1 MRGNINMDSENI
13 PISEGAFQVA
23 QNNTGQDENIFP
35 NAPIVKSRHLDEEH
49 IEEDHLAQKN
59 AIEDTEILGEGDMPM
74 SRVRSATPVQVE
86 EFELYEADDFML
98 LIDEMLVNSITR
110 TLLDSDNSDE
120 LADSDFDPAGDTG
133 DLIIIADEEAAE
145 VDPYNNLF
153 GTDGV
158 DVLAFTVGMDKA
170 FFLGGDDVF
179 GFSAG
184 ADIIYGGDGDD
195 TYDLSAETF
204 NFTVDLSANTSSY
217 EGGSDIVSLH
227 DVENVTGGSG
237 NDTITG
243 DSNDNV
249 LNGGVGNDTIVGSA
263 GNDTLDGGAGTNT
276 LDYSAQTSD
285 LTIDLSSN
293 SATGAGIAADTV
305 SNFSILRTGS
315 GDDTVTGTASTETF
329 YDGAG
334 DDVYDGGGGNDVFYA
349 GAGDDTYDA
358 GHGWGGWIYFT
369 GVTADVTISF
379 LTGTAFSTETGT
391 DSLDGIRN
399 VVGGDGN
406 DTITGSSC
414 PTYNHLYGGA
424 GDDVISGTNNGNG
437 LYGGTGSDTLTGGS
451 GGDDFFFMA
460 SDNFDGVDTITNFD
474 ASEGDTIDISDLLS
488 GYNHGTDDIDDFV
501 AFVVS
506 GGDVRIEIDVDGTG
520 TDAAFA
526 AVVIVTGGAALDMDT
541 LIAAS
546 DLIIT

>member
-1 MRGNINMDSENI
+1 MDSEST
-13 PISEGAFQVA
+13 PFSDGAFQVA
-23 QNNTGQDENIFP
+23 QNDTGQDEDILP
-35 NAPIVKSRHLDEEH
+35 NAPIVKSRHLDEER
-49 IEEDHLAQKN
+49 IEEDHIAQNN
-59 AIEDTEILGEGDMPM
+59 AIEDAEILSENDMPK
-74 SRVRSATPVQVE
+74 SRVRSTTPVQVE

-110 TLLDSDNSDE
+110 TLLDSENSDE
-120 LADSDFDPAGDTG
+120 IADSDFNLAGHTG
-133 DLIIIADEEAAE
+133 DLIIIAHAEESE

-153 GTDGV
+153 GTNGV
-158 DVLAFTVGMDKA
+158 DVLAFTIGMDKA

-179 GFSAG
+179 GFSTG
-184 ADIIYGGDGDD
+184 ADIIYGGAGDD

-204 NFTVDLSANTSSY
+204 NFTVDLSSNTSRY
-217 EGGSDIVSLH
+217 EGGSDTVSLH
-227 DVENVTGGSG
+227 DVENVIGGHG
-237 NDTITG
+237 NDTIKG

-249 LNGGVGNDTIVGSA
+249 VNGGVGNDTIVGSA

-285 LTIDLSSN
+285 LKIDLSSN
-293 SATGAGIAADTV
+293 SAIGTGIATDTV

-315 GDDTVTGTASTETF
+315 GNDSVTGTTGTETF

-334 DDVYDGGGGNDVFYA
+334 DDVYNGVRGSDIFYA

-358 GHGWGGWIYFT
+358 GSGWGGWIYFT
-369 GVTADVTISF
+369 SVTADVTISF
-379 LTGTAFSTETGT
+379 LTNTAFSTETGT
-391 DSLDGIRN
+391 DALDGIRN

-424 GDDVISGTNNGNG
+424 GDDTISGTNNGNG

-460 SDNFDGVDTITNFD
+460 ADNFDGVDTITNFD
-474 ASEGDTIDISDLLS
+474 VSEGDTIDISDLLS

-506 GGDVRIEIDVDGTG
+506 GGDVRIEVDVDGTG

-526 AVVIVTGGAALDMDT
+526 AVAIVTGGAALDMDT

-546 DLIIT
+546 DLIIA